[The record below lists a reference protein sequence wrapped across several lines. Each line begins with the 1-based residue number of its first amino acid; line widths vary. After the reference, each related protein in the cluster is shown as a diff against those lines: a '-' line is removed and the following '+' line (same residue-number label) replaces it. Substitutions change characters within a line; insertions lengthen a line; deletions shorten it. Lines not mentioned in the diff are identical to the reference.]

1 MSDAQKRVPHGRRRL
16 RRIDRE
22 LRRSDPELASM
33 LSIFSR
39 LNAGEMMP
47 GWEQMRTPRVLD
59 WHLPLWPIASLA
71 FLVVF
76 AAGGGR
82 RVGRGPR
89 RGRGLQ
95 RAAHRAGRRPRP
107 GWRQRPGWREA
118 VAVAPGLA
126 GSAGRGSCQRR
137 SNFSWPRTA
146 ASGE

>member
-47 GWEQMRTPRVLD
+47 GWEQVRTPPVLD
-59 WHLPLWPIASLA
+59 WHLPLWPLASLA

-76 AAGGGR
+76 AAGGGSDAAS
-82 RVGRGPR
+82 
-89 RGRGLQ
+89 
-95 RAAHRAGRRPRP
+95 RAAVACGARRPR
-107 GWRQRPGWREA
+107 GR
-118 VAVAPGLA
+118 APASGPA
-126 GSAGRGSCQRR
+126 
-137 SNFSWPRTA
+137 A
-146 ASGE
+146 ASGLARGCCGSPGCGRIRGAWQLPTTLEFLMATHSGKQ